1 MRWNCLSSVS
11 TIVVVL
17 LLLVLSSND
26 SLALWCEAR
35 EDVFLTLRKESL
47 KYESNSKP
55 LTMDPRCLT
64 RDMLEHALQSF
75 FTYGFPMDSLVP
87 LRGQGEN
94 DAGGVFSTLIDALD
108 TLAITN
114 HTETFHAS
122 VRWIIENVKNFD
134 QDTMVSV
141 FETTIRVLG
150 GLLSAHLMMEEE
162 VMPRTPLADGK
173 LYSGELLVLSMDLAD
188 RLLLAYKTPTG
199 LPYGS
204 INLRH
209 GVPDGEVT
217 EVSTAC
223 AGTNLLEMMMLTR
236 LTGEPKYLAVAEKSA
251 EALFYSRDG
260 MTKLLG
266 SHLDVT
272 TGQWSILH
280 SSVGTGQDSTL
291 EYLFKYHVLSGSV
304 KWWKYFETLRVAA
317 LRYLRSGGLYVMANM
332 KHPTESMTSEH
343 DSLANF
349 YPGLLIG
356 AGRKGEGVEP
366 LWTAH
371 SIFRRFGAMPEN
383 SKRSYHLLLRGPQ
396 YPLRPEHVESLYYFY
411 RASHDP
417 AYRVMAEEFTMGLH
431 LRTRTPRG
439 FPGLRTVSF
448 PHDNSASYDLRSE
461 SFFISETLKYMYM
474 LFEEQSSA
482 GSASVSGAKVA
493 EVGSRVL
500 EWSGRP
506 QDAAT
511 SALASPAS
519 GVGASSVL
527 QHPLHRA
534 WVISTEA
541 HLIPDSIIWWSRSQ
555 LKNEVPPVP
564 LDPQLVKDRVQNLDD
579 LLSMLEA
586 RVVQQSEMVRRSKF
600 RKRFWLSDVSNAGY
614 FCENHPQ
621 YSLYRLSHSLYR

>member
-1 MRWNCLSSVS
+1 M
-11 TIVVVL
+11 L
-17 LLLVLSSND
+17 LLLLTSRNFD
-26 SLALWCEAR
+26 GRLAEAR
-35 EDVFLTLRKESL
+35 QDVFLQQQRETGYTIPPFENGRTS
-47 KYESNSKP
+47 SP
-55 LTMDPRCLT
+55 MDPRCLT
-64 RDMLEHALQSF
+64 RDMLEHALQNYF
-75 FTYGFPMDSLVP
+75 MYGFPMDSLVP
-87 LRGQGEN
+87 LLGRGEN
-94 DAGGVFSTLIDALD
+94 DAGGVFSTLIDSLD

-114 HTETFHAS
+114 HTETFHTS
-122 VRWIIENVKNFD
+122 VRWIVENVKNFD

-141 FETTIRVLG
+141 FETTIRILG

-162 VMPRTPLADGK
+162 VMPRTTLSNGK
-173 LYSGELLVLSMDLAD
+173 LYAGELLVLSMDLAD
-188 RLLLAYKTPTG
+188 RLLLAYNTPTG

-204 INLRH
+204 INLRY
-209 GVPDGEVT
+209 GVPEGEVT

-251 EALFYSRDG
+251 EALLYSRDG
-260 MTKLLG
+260 MTRLLG
-266 SHLDVT
+266 SHLDVA
-272 TGQWSILH
+272 TGEWSILH

-304 KWWKYFETLRVAA
+304 KWWKHFETMRVAA

-383 SKRSYHLLLRGPQ
+383 SKRSYQLFLRGPQ
-396 YPLRPEHVESLYYFY
+396 YPLRPEHVESLYYFF
-411 RASHDP
+411 RATHDP
-417 AYRVMAEEFTMGLH
+417 AYRIMAEEFTMGLH

-439 FPGLRTVSF
+439 FPGLRTVAF
-448 PHDNSASYDLRSE
+448 PHDNSMSYDVRSE

-474 LFEEQSSA
+474 LFEESA
-482 GSASVSGAKVA
+482 IDIGDTEEKQRLKA
-493 EVGSRVL
+493 EVGGS
-500 EWSGRP
+500 
-506 QDAAT
+506 
-511 SALASPAS
+511 S
-519 GVGASSVL
+519 GVFEWGRRPDQKNQPSQATYSTSYGPSKK
-527 QHPLHRA
+527 HPLHRP
-534 WVISTEA
+534 WIISTEA
-541 HLIPDSIIWWSRSQ
+541 HLIPDSIIWWSRAQ
-555 LKNEVPPVP
+555 IKNEVPP
-564 LDPQLVKDRVQNLDD
+564 LSIDPQLVKERVQNVDD

-600 RKRFWLSDVSNAGY
+600 RKRFWLYDVTNAGY
-614 FCENHPQ
+614 YCENHPQ